1 MRRVEDDIGK
11 SQDLRL
17 DAPAVIPKRYF
28 RLRSF
33 KLYIRYQFN
42 SRFTFMVNI
51 AVKTSAV
58 CKGFGQG
65 ESRTEVLKDVH
76 FEARMGELLMLV
88 GPSGCGKTTLL
99 SVIAGTLAVDRGQV
113 QVFDTPLHDLDK
125 QSVTQFRAANI
136 GFIFQQYNLIPTLNC
151 VENVSV
157 PLRIRGEK
165 AALAEKKAA
174 EMLETVGLGKRM
186 HHRPNMLSGGQQQR
200 VAIARALVHEPKL
213 IICDEPTAALDSE
226 NGAKVMEILKNVAAK
241 LDRCVILVTHDNRIF
256 KYADRMTHME
266 DGRIDHTEEHQ
277 TTIASHN

>member
-1 MRRVEDDIGK
+1 MK
-11 SQDLRL
+11 
-17 DAPAVIPKRYF
+17 
-28 RLRSF
+28 
-33 KLYIRYQFN
+33 
-42 SRFTFMVNI
+42 NI
-51 AVKTSAV
+51 AVKTNTV
-58 CKGFGQG
+58 CKGFGSG
-65 ESRTEVLKDVH
+65 ETRTEVLKDVN

-99 SVIAGTLAVDRGQV
+99 SVIAGTLGVDRGEV
-113 QVFDTPLHDLDK
+113 EVFNSPLHSMDK

-157 PLRIRGEK
+157 PLRIRGER
-165 AALAEKKAA
+165 AESAEKKAA
-174 EMLETVGLGKRM
+174 AMLETVGLGKRM

-241 LDRCVILVTHDNRIF
+241 PDRCVIIVTHDNRIF

-266 DGRIDHTEEHQ
+266 DGRIDHTDLTNELQ
-277 TTIASHN
+277 TN